1 MSKRSTGKHPSILT
15 LERFLPYRL
24 SILSNRI
31 SGIVAETYRD
41 KFALSITEWRIM
53 AVLGEYPGASADEV
67 SVKIQIEK
75 SIVSRALQKLLARH
89 LVEREVDET
98 DRRRQNLSLTKTG
111 MEIYK
116 QVVPVSYEYEEQL
129 LECFSQKERE
139 TFDKLIDRLYQHAE
153 TIDLKD

>member
-1 MSKRSTGKHPSILT
+1 MSKRSTSKHPSILT

-31 SGIVAETYRD
+31 SGIIAETYRD

-67 SVKIQIEK
+67 SAKIQIEK

-129 LECFSQKERE
+129 LECFSKNERE

-153 TIDLKD
+153 SIDPNA